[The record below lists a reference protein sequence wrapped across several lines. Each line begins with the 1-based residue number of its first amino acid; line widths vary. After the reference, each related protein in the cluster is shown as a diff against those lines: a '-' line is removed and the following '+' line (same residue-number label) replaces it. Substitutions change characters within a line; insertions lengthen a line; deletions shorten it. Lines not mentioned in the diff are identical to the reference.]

1 MELELRI
8 RALPAAFRKQIDL
21 LNGKDFV
28 GCLYQIVQTGEEFNQ
43 LQEQQSQTI
52 NQLKSE
58 SLELQNQNDLHA
70 MQLEQERKNAEELRQ
85 EK

>member
-43 LQEQQSQTI
+43 LQEQQTQTI

-58 SLELQNQNDLHA
+58 NLEIQNQNDLHLL
-70 MQLEQERKNAEELRQ
+70 QLEQEKKKADELQR

>member
-21 LNGKDFV
+21 LNSKDFV

-43 LQEQQSQTI
+43 LQEQ
-52 NQLKSE
+52 
-58 SLELQNQNDLHA
+58 
-70 MQLEQERKNAEELRQ
+70 
-85 EK
+85 